1 MFSVNRLFSHWAVI
15 TALAS
20 LFILTSCSNS
30 FAGNSLQTGTPTL
43 SPPTITP
50 SLTST
55 VTITPTV
62 TITSTPPQLP
72 AAFTTELL
80 NSLDT
85 PHSYITDT
93 CQYLRAKLDP
103 NNSVPGT
110 VVMPIM
116 LHSITDGTVSFYD
129 QISVETWKFLIR
141 DLREQGF
148 EAITMTQ
155 LRDFLYNN
163 QRIPKLSVLFIVDDR
178 KTAEYFNTHFRPL
191 YDNYGWK
198 VTNAWISSPETT
210 EDLWAQNITLEQEG
224 WVDHQAHGVIHN
236 INITEVSTEEYMR
249 SEIFGA
255 RQIIEQRFGK
265 TPIAYIWPGGSFT
278 QRAIQIS
285 REAGYQ
291 LGFTINP
298 RGPLMFNWI
307 PLSEQP
313 DPMRPSYIVE
323 GTMGDPLMV
332 LPRFWDTDA
341 RTKID
346 LVRQIGQQA
355 ASEARNT
362 QQVET
367 DYYNIVCAPSL
378 GPLPTASP

>member
-1 MFSVNRLFSHWAVI
+1 MNLLKQFRTLNAI
-15 TALAS
+15 LAS
-20 LFILTSCSNS
+20 FVILLFLAGCSNLAADA
-30 FAGNSLQTGTPTL
+30 FPTTTFTPLPPTATKTFTPPPTLTPTA
-43 SPPTITP
+43 TITP
-50 SLTST
+50 
-55 VTITPTV
+55 
-62 TITSTPPQLP
+62 TPPQLP
-72 AAFTTELL
+72 PGFTTSLL

-85 PHSYITDT
+85 PHTYINDT
-93 CQYLRAKLDP
+93 CQVLLAKLDP

-129 QISVETWKFLIR
+129 QISVETWKLLIR

-148 EAITMTQ
+148 EAITIIQ
-155 LRDFLYNN
+155 FRDFIYNN
-163 QRIPKLSVLFIVDDR
+163 SRIPPRSVLFIVDDR

-191 YDNYGWK
+191 YEDYGWK

-210 EDLWAQNITLEQEG
+210 EDLWSQNISLEQEG

-236 INITEVSTEEYMR
+236 TNITEVSTEEFMR
-249 SEIFGA
+249 SEIFGS
-255 RQIIEQRFGK
+255 RQIIEQRFNK

-278 QRAIQIS
+278 QRAIQIA

-298 RGPLMFNWI
+298 RGPVMFNWI
-307 PLSEQP
+307 PLSEQG

-341 RTKID
+341 RSKID

-355 ASEARNT
+355 AEAANSSK
-362 QQVET
+362 QVET
-367 DYYNIVCAPSL
+367 DYYNIVCSASL
-378 GPLPTASP
+378 GPLPTAAP

>member
-1 MFSVNRLFSHWAVI
+1 MISSNKRFFGIATLAVAVVVLLLAGCLNQAANTPFP
-15 TALAS
+15 TA
-20 LFILTSCSNS
+20 
-30 FAGNSLQTGTPTL
+30 TP
-43 SPPTITP
+43 PP
-50 SLTST
+50 STST
-55 VTITPTV
+55 PTITPTV
-62 TITSTPPQLP
+62 TITPTATVTPTPPLLP
-72 AAFTTELL
+72 EGFTTSLL
-80 NSLDT
+80 NSFDT
-85 PHSYITDT
+85 PHTYLSDT
-93 CQYLRAKLDP
+93 CQILRAKLDP
-103 NNSVPGT
+103 NNSIPGT

-129 QISVETWKFLIR
+129 QISVETWKLLIR
-141 DLREQGF
+141 DLKEQGF
-148 EAITMTQ
+148 EAISITQ

-163 QRIPKLSVLFIVDDR
+163 SRIPKLSVLFIVDDR

-191 YDNYGWK
+191 YDKYGWK

-210 EDLWAQNITLEQEG
+210 EDLWAQNIRLEQEG

-236 INITEVSTEEYMR
+236 INITEVSSEDFMKG
-249 SEIFGA
+249 EIFGA
-255 RQIIEQRFGK
+255 KQIIEQRFNK

-278 QRAIQIS
+278 QRAIQIA

-307 PLSEQP
+307 PLSDQA
-313 DPMRPSYIVE
+313 DPMRPSFIMD

-355 ASEARNT
+355 ASAAKAN

-378 GPLPTASP
+378 GPLLTASP

>member
-1 MFSVNRLFSHWAVI
+1 MISSNKRFFGIATLAVAMVVLLLAGCLNQPANTPFP
-15 TALAS
+15 TA
-20 LFILTSCSNS
+20 
-30 FAGNSLQTGTPTL
+30 TP
-43 SPPTITP
+43 PP
-50 SLTST
+50 STST
-55 VTITPTV
+55 PTITPTV
-62 TITSTPPQLP
+62 TITPTATVTPTPPQLP
-72 AAFTTELL
+72 EGFTTSLL
-80 NSLDT
+80 NSFDT
-85 PHSYITDT
+85 PHTYLSDT
-93 CQYLRAKLDP
+93 CQILRAKLDP
-103 NNSVPGT
+103 NNSIPGT

-129 QISVETWKFLIR
+129 QISVETWKLLIR
-141 DLREQGF
+141 DLKEQGY
-148 EAITMTQ
+148 EAISMTQ

-163 QRIPKLSVLFIVDDR
+163 SRIPKLSVLFIVDDR

-191 YDNYGWK
+191 YDNYGWT

-210 EDLWAQNITLEQEG
+210 EDLWAQNIRLEQEG

-236 INITEVSTEEYMR
+236 INITEVSSEDFMR
-249 SEIFGA
+249 GEIFGA
-255 RQIIEQRFGK
+255 KQIIEQRFNK

-278 QRAIQIS
+278 QRAIQIA

-307 PLSEQP
+307 PLSDQA
-313 DPMRPSYIVE
+313 DPMRPSFIMD
-323 GTMGDPLMV
+323 GTMGDHLMV

-355 ASEARNT
+355 ASAAKAN